1 MNRLHLFFELFTLA
15 AFAATG
21 IWALR
26 RWRRDGAWLLGALFV
41 LGGVRENFVIL
52 ERHLYGFADLALMLG
67 AAPLI
72 SAIVWSYSILV
83 AVAVAEAILGRPLAP
98 DRVPGAAHLA
108 LVATTMIALAGFYE
122 PLLARTGMARWEAGT
137 ATWLEVPRIALV
149 GYPTLALAA
158 LALVGAILDRWRTTG
173 SRLAALAVTIPAL
186 ALAHAGGLVALK
198 RALGW

>member
-1 MNRLHLFFELFTLA
+1 VNGLHLFFELFTLA

-21 IWALR
+21 LWAIR
-26 RWRRDGAWLLGALFV
+26 RWRADGAWLVGALFA

-67 AAPLI
+67 AAPLV

-83 AVAVAEAILGRPLAP
+83 AVAVAEALLARPFAP
-98 DRVPGAAHLA
+98 DRLPRGAELA
-108 LVATTMIALAGFYE
+108 LAAATMIALAGFYE

-149 GYPTLALAA
+149 GYPTLAVAA
-158 LALVGAILDRWRTTG
+158 LALIGAVLGRWRTTG
-173 SRLAALAVTIPAL
+173 ARLAALAVTIPAL
-186 ALAHAGGLVALK
+186 ALAHAAGLVALK